1 MKVEGGEGQR
11 DDEEGKE
18 KADEKQEHTHSGC
31 GVVWRVCGMRRCCV
45 CGAVCCAV
53 RVYAWGLPHGG
64 ASETGRAERQS
75 RTHARTH
82 ARTLCV
88 APCLAVSLH
97 SHTRQG
103 HTSPHPPQTTQSVC
117 VGWGGVGVGGRV
129 FEVCLWCVPE
139 GASVRRGGQRHTH
152 PGKRTT
158 QSEGVCVCVCGGGGG
173 PHPLPP
179 TPVTGTPQTPHTYL
193 PHTKG
198 QHRE

>member
-82 ARTLCV
+82 AHSVLPLAWLCLCIATHARATHPRT
-88 APCLAVSLH
+88 H
-97 SHTRQG
+97 HRQ
-103 HTSPHPPQTTQSVC
+103 HRVC
-117 VGWGGVGVGGRV
+117 VGGGVGVGGKV
-129 FEVCLWCVPE
+129 FGVCLWCVPE

-158 QSEGVCVCVCGGGGG
+158 QSEGVCVWGGGGA
-173 PHPLPP
+173 P
-179 TPVTGTPQTPHTYL
+179 TPTPPH
-193 PHTKG
+193 
-198 QHRE
+198 Q